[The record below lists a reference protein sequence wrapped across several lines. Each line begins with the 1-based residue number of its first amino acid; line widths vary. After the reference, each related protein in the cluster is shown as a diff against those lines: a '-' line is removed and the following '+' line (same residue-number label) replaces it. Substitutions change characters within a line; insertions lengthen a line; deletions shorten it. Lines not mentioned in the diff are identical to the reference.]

1 MILYREGD
9 RSRSSA
15 RPPQKTGPVLGQG
28 DPSDASHLAGC
39 AGHGSRRR
47 RVLSHY
53 LAECEVLRLSGR
65 AKRIHRMEELAGQ
78 DADFDEVARAFR
90 DDVAR
95 YSDMMSPGLRCLA
108 GG

>member
-28 DPSDASHLAGC
+28 IPQTQAIWLAVQVMGH
-39 AGHGSRRR
+39 AGG

-53 LAECEVLRLSGR
+53 LGECEVLRFSGR

-78 DADFDEVARAFR
+78 DADSDEVARAFR
-90 DDVAR
+90 DNVAR
-95 YSDMMSPGLRCLA
+95 CSD
-108 GG
+108 